1 MTSWKCI
8 LLGWDKCLGD
18 VHYLNRESMLNKQS
32 LDIIFLG
39 PSKTGKSK
47 LLNNFDCKD
56 HVRRFPSEP
65 NVLEEGKCNF
75 QRLGSSATVNVYA
88 TPDSTIDRLLTSYLN
103 TCSIVLLTYDV
114 SDISHLRHLEK
125 KYVSILKSHRDC
137 DKLTVFLVGS
147 RMSTTPT
154 PSMLQDVSKTI
165 TLMLVTHSIRSQ
177 VGARVGTLEVTVDD
191 FSSVEQFK
199 ERVLSFV
206 ILE

>member
-1 MTSWKCI
+1 M
-8 LLGWDKCLGD
+8 LGWDKCLGD
-18 VHYLNRESMLNKQS
+18 VHYLNKESMLGKQS

-39 PSKTGKSK
+39 PSRTGKSK

-56 HVRRFPSEP
+56 HVRRFPSET
-65 NVLEEGKCNF
+65 NVLEEGKCTF
-75 QRLGSSATVNVYA
+75 ERLGSNATINVYA
-88 TPDSTIDRLLTSYLN
+88 TPDSTIDRLITIYLN

-114 SDISHLRHLEK
+114 ADIAHLRHIEK
-125 KYVSILKSHRDC
+125 KYVPILKSHREC
-137 DKLTVFLVGS
+137 EKLTVFLVGTK
-147 RMSTTPT
+147 MSTTPT

-165 TLMLVTHSIRSQ
+165 TLMLVTHSLRSQ

>member
-1 MTSWKCI
+1 
-8 LLGWDKCLGD
+8 
-18 VHYLNRESMLNKQS
+18 
-32 LDIIFLG
+32 
-39 PSKTGKSK
+39 
-47 LLNNFDCKD
+47 
-56 HVRRFPSEP
+56 
-65 NVLEEGKCNF
+65 
-75 QRLGSSATVNVYA
+75 
-88 TPDSTIDRLLTSYLN
+88 
-103 TCSIVLLTYDV
+103 
-114 SDISHLRHLEK
+114 LRHLEK